1 LDLLGLAFVV
11 IETIGVLAGFSDVK
25 TKAENNLS
33 NFVILSGL
41 DTLLESTGVS
51 IIEIQYRAYRI
62 NDFDSRTCLLEE
74 ENT

>member
-25 TKAENNLS
+25 TKAENNLF

-41 DTLLESTGVS
+41 DTLLILTVEH
-51 IIEIQYRAYRI
+51 AY
-62 NDFDSRTCLLEE
+62 
-74 ENT
+74 